1 MQQLTFIKPGRLEWW
16 DVPEPHLERAGE
28 ALVRPVAV
36 ATCDLDA
43 EIIAG
48 RTPFAGP
55 FAFGHEFVAEVL
67 EVGSDVHHVWPG
79 QLVVVPFQIAC
90 GECARCR
97 RGLTAN
103 CTAVPN
109 LSMYG
114 FGGNW
119 GGALS
124 DVVRVP
130 FADQMLVA
138 VPEGVVPGTVAS
150 ASDNLPDA
158 WRTVGPYLAAM
169 PGAHVLIVGGGG
181 GGSIGLYA
189 VDIARALG
197 ASQVDYIDQ
206 NHSRLECARALG
218 AHPLQGPPA
227 YRLGPYPI
235 TVDASADPA
244 RLACA
249 LRSTEPG
256 GTCTSISIYFA
267 SETSIPLLEMYTTG
281 MTFKTGRVQARPLI
295 PTILELVRDGQ
306 IQPER
311 VTSALVPW
319 NDAIEALRD
328 PPTKLVIARDLR

>member
-1 MQQLTFIKPGRLEWW
+1 MRQLTFIKPGLLEWW
-16 DVPEPHLERAGE
+16 DVPTPQLERQGE
-28 ALVRPVAV
+28 ALVLPVAV
-36 ATCDLDA
+36 ATCDLGGVIMRGQA
-43 EIIAG
+43 
-48 RTPFAGP
+48 PFTGP
-55 FAFGHEFVAEVL
+55 FAYGHEFVAQVI
-67 EVGSDVHHVWPG
+67 EVGSDVHSITPG

-90 GECARCR
+90 GECAHCR
-97 RGLTAN
+97 LGLTAN

-109 LSMYG
+109 RSMYG
-114 FGGNW
+114 LGGNW

-138 VPEGVVPGTVAS
+138 VPDGISPAVVAS
-150 ASDNLPDA
+150 ASDNLPYA

-169 PGAHVLIVGGGG
+169 PGASVLIVGGG

-206 NHSRLECARALG
+206 NHSRLECAQTLG
-218 AHPLQGPPA
+218 AHPLQGPPP

-244 RLACA
+244 GLACA

-256 GTCTSISIYFA
+256 GTCTSTGIYFA
-267 SETSIPLLEMYTTG
+267 PETPSRCSRCT
-281 MTFKTGRVQARPLI
+281 RP
-295 PTILELVRDGQ
+295 G
-306 IQPER
+306 
-311 VTSALVPW
+311 
-319 NDAIEALRD
+319 
-328 PPTKLVIARDLR
+328 